1 VLYASESEISDS
13 DEDED
18 EDRGAAN
25 TGKRSAGTFAARL
38 RLDDDEPMD
47 LLSGAASRFTSKQH
61 PLPSTDH
68 LTVTKISSRYKR

>member
-1 VLYASESEISDS
+1 MLYASESEISDS

-18 EDRGAAN
+18 EDGGAAI
-25 TGKRSAGTFAARL
+25 TRKRSGGDFAARI

-61 PLPSTDH
+61 LCPPLTTDGH
-68 LTVTKISSRYKR
+68 ENLL